1 GPRSFSIYVMEEDSR
16 RALELLHK
24 SITRNRKMKSVTSE
38 NNIALLIAESERFI
52 YTPGAIS
59 KLSEPLARA
68 RINVI
73 EIFSSRASISFFVNW
88 DDRKKALRLLKQA
101 MKEVK

>member
-1 GPRSFSIYVMEEDSR
+1 
-16 RALELLHK
+16 
-24 SITRNRKMKSVTSE
+24 
-38 NNIALLIAESERFI
+38 
-52 YTPGAIS
+52 
-59 KLSEPLARA
+59 LSEPLARA

-88 DDRKKALRLLKQA
+88 DDRKKALKLLRQS